1 MNTPQIISSIIS
13 LAIGVSILMLI
24 RRDHL
29 MHRDGIKWL
38 LIACLILIAGIFPSW
53 VDVLGQYL
61 SIGYPPIIPVLIGIG
76 VILIKLLLADIE
88 RARMQVTINRLVQR
102 LAILEA
108 ENAGVKLNEK

>member
-1 MNTPQIISSIIS
+1 MNTPQLISALIS
-13 LAIGVSILMLI
+13 LAIGISIIVLI

-29 MHRDGIKWL
+29 MHRDGIKWM
-38 LIACLILIAGIFPSW
+38 LIACLILVAGIFPSW

-61 SIGYPPIIPVLIGIG
+61 KIGYPPIIPVLVGMG

-102 LAILEA
+102 LAIIEA
-108 ENAGVKLNEK
+108 EQSHSQQSL